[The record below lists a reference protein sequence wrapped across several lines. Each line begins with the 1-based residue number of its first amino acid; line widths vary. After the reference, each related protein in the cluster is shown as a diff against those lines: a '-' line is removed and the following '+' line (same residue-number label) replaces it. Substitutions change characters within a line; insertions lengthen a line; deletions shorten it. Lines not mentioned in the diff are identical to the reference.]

1 MQYSKG
7 KRYSK
12 SSSKKLNKIISID
25 SFLKAVLV
33 LLLFYTG
40 ASLLFGDRN
49 VFSYFKKVKQEKSL
63 ISEIN
68 QLKQEKLS
76 LLEKKRYLEKDIF
89 YIEKR
94 AREDLGLKKE
104 NEDIYVIVE
113 KNETP
118 DNLADKTQRWIDRI
132 LKAYKE
138 K

>member
-94 AREDLGLKKE
+94 AREDLGRKKE

>member
-68 QLKQEKLS
+68 RLKQEKLS

-113 KNETP
+113 KNETS